1 MKVYLSTHLRGYA
14 HERSQI
20 EANGATLAEALADME
35 RQFPGI
41 RQHIINE
48 QDEIRQHMKIFIN
61 QDQEKNLN
69 SSLKPGDAIHIIGA
83 LSGG

>member
-1 MKVYLSTHLRGYA
+1 MKVFLSTHLRGYT
-14 HERSQI
+14 HERSEV
-20 EANGATLAEALADME
+20 EASGATLAEALADME

-48 QDEIRQHMKIFIN
+48 QDEIRRHMKIFIN

-69 SSLKPGDAIHIIGA
+69 AALKPGDSIHIIGA

>member
-1 MKVYLSTHLRGYA
+1 MKVFLSTHLRGYT
-14 HERSQI
+14 HEQSQV
-20 EANGATLAEALADME
+20 EASGVTLAEALADME

-69 SSLKPGDAIHIIGA
+69 AALKPGDSIHIIGA